1 MGGSSGIGLGIAK
14 GLANKNYN
22 LTIVSRDKSKLE
34 KAKNELFNISQ
45 NQNTFSFQADI
56 TKSNDI
62 VESIKF
68 ANDKMGSID
77 ILINNGGGP
86 KFSTFDKLT
95 DEDWD
100 HSIDLVLKSAI
111 KATSLVSENMIRK
124 KWGRIITITSTL
136 AKEPSEGMVLSAT
149 TRAGVTAF
157 MKAISNQLI
166 KFGITVN
173 VVSPGGVLT
182 DRINELINQQASN
195 SDKTYDDILK
205 LSNESIPLGKLA
217 STEEFANYVLF
228 LCSEESNYITGT
240 VLNVDGGLSK
250 SIF

>member
-1 MGGSSGIGLGIAK
+1 MGGSSGIGFGIAK
-14 GLANKNYN
+14 GLAQRNYK
-22 LTIVSRDKSKLE
+22 LTIVSRNTSKLDKSK
-34 KAKNELFNISQ
+34 KELLNISQ
-45 NQNTFSFQADI
+45 NQNIFSFQADI
-56 TKSNDI
+56 TKSRDI
-62 VESIKF
+62 IESIKF
-68 ANDKMGSID
+68 AKDSMGSID

-111 KATSLVSENMIRK
+111 KATSLVSEDMIK
-124 KWGRIITITSTL
+124 KNWGRIITITSTL

-157 MKAISNQLI
+157 MKAISSQLI

-182 DRINELINQQASN
+182 DRINELINQQ
-195 SDKTYDDILK
+195 
-205 LSNESIPLGKLA
+205 
-217 STEEFANYVLF
+217 
-228 LCSEESNYITGT
+228 
-240 VLNVDGGLSK
+240 
-250 SIF
+250 